1 MASNFFDTAKSVKTG
16 AEALLDRLKSDR
28 ETLAQLLASAKAA
41 ENRLIEKEQREKREQ
56 AEKEKAERL
65 KKFLESGES
74 NAYVVD
80 AADQASEAAAQ
91 NAPEPPAEPV
101 KAEAPAVEPAPAAA
115 AEQPA
120 PKAQDAWV
128 AGRRAARDDRRA
140 DPRVRAEARGRIG
153 RVKPQQ
159 TPEPR
164 VLRRGA
170 VGLGAGHA
178 KVRHLGTEPVVLQK
192 RGAGGEHGLE
202 RTHHAAREPVC
213 AVLNGVDGLCR
224 HV

>member
-80 AADQASEAAAQ
+80 AEAQVSEAAA
-91 NAPEPPAEPV
+91 PKPAEPQAEQT
-101 KAEAPAVEPAPAAA
+101 AEAPKAEVTAPTFSA
-115 AEQPA
+115 
-120 PKAQDAWV
+120 
-128 AGRRAARDDRRA
+128 
-140 DPRVRAEARGRIG
+140 
-153 RVKPQQ
+153 
-159 TPEPR
+159 
-164 VLRRGA
+164 
-170 VGLGAGHA
+170 
-178 KVRHLGTEPVVLQK
+178 
-192 RGAGGEHGLE
+192 
-202 RTHHAAREPVC
+202 
-213 AVLNGVDGLCR
+213 
-224 HV
+224 